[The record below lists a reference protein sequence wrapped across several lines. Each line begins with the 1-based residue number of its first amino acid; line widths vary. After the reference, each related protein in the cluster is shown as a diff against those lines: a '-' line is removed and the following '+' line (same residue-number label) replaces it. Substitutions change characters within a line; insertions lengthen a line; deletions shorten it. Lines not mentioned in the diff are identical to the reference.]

1 MLFNAPV
8 ILPSPNTNFSAINGS
23 PYGLSRKAIINAI
36 TPKDVSPVIKE
47 AIAPMTIKP
56 EIIFSS
62 HVPIPSKKVRIKVKI
77 VRSKVIGKSK
87 ILKVNLI

>member
-56 EIIFSS
+56 EIIFNS

-77 VRSKVIGKSK
+77 VRSKVIGKK
-87 ILKVNLI
+87 

>member
-36 TPKDVSPVIKE
+36 TPKDVSPVTKE
-47 AIAPMTIKP
+47 AIAPRTIKP
-56 EIIFSS
+56 
-62 HVPIPSKKVRIKVKI
+62 
-77 VRSKVIGKSK
+77 
-87 ILKVNLI
+87 

>member
-36 TPKDVSPVIKE
+36 TPKDVHQLQKKLSLQGLSSLKLYLIATFLSPVKRLE
-47 AIAPMTIKP
+47 
-56 EIIFSS
+56 
-62 HVPIPSKKVRIKVKI
+62 
-77 VRSKVIGKSK
+77 
-87 ILKVNLI
+87 